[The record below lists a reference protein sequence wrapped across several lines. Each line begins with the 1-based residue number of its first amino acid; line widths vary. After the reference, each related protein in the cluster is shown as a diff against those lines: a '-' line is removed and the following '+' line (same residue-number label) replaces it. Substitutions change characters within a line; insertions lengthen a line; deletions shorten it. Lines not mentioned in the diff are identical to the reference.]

1 MLKLTFENIF
11 LTLNQLKNFSKNFT
25 FSIINE
31 NKNLFISSATINSKG
46 KNENS
51 LFFAIKGKNVN
62 GLNFLL
68 DAKENGAKYFLVE
81 KENWENRSKI
91 FKNDEILKKI
101 ENLENVIVSNDPEKT
116 FLFLARAFLNLAE
129 QESIKK
135 NNIFHKIIITGST
148 GKTTTKNFLS
158 FALKNIY
165 GEEKVFASEKN
176 LNNSLGV
183 PLNIFKLTG
192 EEKICIFEVGIS
204 NKNEMDI
211 LANIINPDVGVI
223 LNIGPSHLEYLK
235 DLQGVCDA
243 KWELV
248 KHIKKNGVLCLNI
261 SDFHEKENFLF
272 EKLKKNI
279 SFLEKN
285 KIKLSLFGNIQS
297 LIENKKNLRFYKKYN
312 YNYLKFLLKTKICF
326 FGKIG
331 KLDYDNFYTKNFLE
345 QKISVFS
352 KRGNSIFTTKILE
365 NAGLSSLLAVISI
378 AKRFNINVFSKKFK
392 NIISKFSNTHDD
404 EFLEKKGM
412 RFFINKKNNI
422 FYINDAYN
430 ANPISME
437 NSLKILSKIDPNE
450 NNKIVILGDMLELG
464 KEEDFFHKNLA
475 KKILDINFKKVIL
488 IGEKT
493 KYTFLALK
501 GYLNDSNLKN
511 FTKLNEFYKKSNSF
525 LDEFIKN
532 NILKFE
538 NVDEFI
544 IFLEKNYIF
553 EKNDIVFI
561 KGSRKMKLEK
571 IIDFL

>member
-1 MLKLTFENIF
+1 
-11 LTLNQLKNFSKNFT
+11 
-25 FSIINE
+25 
-31 NKNLFISSATINSKG
+31 
-46 KNENS
+46 
-51 LFFAIKGKNVN
+51 
-62 GLNFLL
+62 
-68 DAKENGAKYFLVE
+68 
-81 KENWENRSKI
+81 
-91 FKNDEILKKI
+91 
-101 ENLENVIVSNDPEKT
+101 
-116 FLFLARAFLNLAE
+116 
-129 QESIKK
+129 
-135 NNIFHKIIITGST
+135 
-148 GKTTTKNFLS
+148 
-158 FALKNIY
+158 
-165 GEEKVFASEKN
+165 
-176 LNNSLGV
+176 
-183 PLNIFKLTG
+183 
-192 EEKICIFEVGIS
+192 
-204 NKNEMDI
+204 
-211 LANIINPDVGVI
+211 
-223 LNIGPSHLEYLK
+223 
-235 DLQGVCDA
+235 
-243 KWELV
+243 
-248 KHIKKNGVLCLNI
+248 
-261 SDFHEKENFLF
+261 
-272 EKLKKNI
+272 
-279 SFLEKN
+279 
-285 KIKLSLFGNIQS
+285 
-297 LIENKKNLRFYKKYN
+297 
-312 YNYLKFLLKTKICF
+312 
-326 FGKIG
+326 
-331 KLDYDNFYTKNFLE
+331 
-345 QKISVFS
+345 
-352 KRGNSIFTTKILE
+352 
-365 NAGLSSLLAVISI
+365 
-378 AKRFNINVFSKKFK
+378 
-392 NIISKFSNTHDD
+392 
-404 EFLEKKGM
+404 M